1 LTQNDHPKRRRND
14 HVSPDSS
21 VPELGVL
28 SRSDSVGR
36 IRDRERCVDAQVNP
50 DFAPIVLRDVPEGE
64 VSVLAELVE
73 VLRPTAGN

>member
-1 LTQNDHPKRRRND
+1 MPGRHTEQAFETAIEHHLTTAGGYEKGDRQAF
-14 HVSPDSS
+14 
-21 VPELGVL
+21 
-28 SRSDSVGR
+28 
-36 IRDRERCVDAQVNP
+36 DRERCVDAQVNP